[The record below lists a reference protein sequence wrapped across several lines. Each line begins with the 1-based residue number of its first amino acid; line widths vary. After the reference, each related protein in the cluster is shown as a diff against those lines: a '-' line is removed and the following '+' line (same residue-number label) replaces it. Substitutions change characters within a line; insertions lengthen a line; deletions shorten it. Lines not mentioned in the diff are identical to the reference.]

1 MTCIS
6 HGRQSNFSVNT
17 SSPLTSCIGVAFQLL
32 ILPFACFGHRLK
44 AKAQTMLG
52 DHHRDFA
59 LLFMCP
65 HTPRQSVA
73 HHSDDKIHALSGC
86 IRSRGNSDAFADKPA
101 QDQQPVY
108 GCRAGNWQDAQHQA
122 YRRLHGG
129 TGLTD
134 CLVQTAPRQIN
145 LHIAGVIDGLPQ
157 FCQTILQIVHCF
169 FGVIGFVEL
178 PVQRMCDADTLFT
191 GEVRISCSCQP
202 PSSMST
208 ATRRSLEV
216 LSVPAASYDQDF
228 GLVGD
233 AGEFCANLL
242 AFHWARR
249 GTDFL
254 RFSLPY

>member
-1 MTCIS
+1 
-6 HGRQSNFSVNT
+6 
-17 SSPLTSCIGVAFQLL
+17 
-32 ILPFACFGHRLK
+32 
-44 AKAQTMLG
+44 MLG

-59 LLFMCP
+59 LLFMCLI
-65 HTPRQSVA
+65 RRVNRNA

-86 IRSRGNSDAFADKPA
+86 KRSRGNSDVFADKPA

-108 GCRAGNWQDAQHQA
+108 GCRAGNWQDAQHPA
-122 YRRLHGG
+122 CRRLHGG

-145 LHIAGVIDGLPQ
+145 LHIAGVIEGLPQ
-157 FCQTILQIVHCF
+157 FCRAILQIVHCF
-169 FGVIGFVEL
+169 SALLASSNCPSSVCVML
-178 PVQRMCDADTLFT
+178 TPSSLVR
-191 GEVRISCSCQP
+191 VRINCSCQP

-208 ATRRSLEV
+208 STRRSLEV
-216 LSVPAASYDQDF
+216 LSVPAASYDQDY

-233 AGEFCANLL
+233 EGEFCANLL

-254 RFSLPY
+254 RFSRPYWHENRRLHV